1 MAEGM
6 SAPQTLSEHLA
17 GFAAELRWKDL
28 PPEVVERVR
37 LHVLDLIGV
46 CLLSVRMDFARILRE
61 VAAASGGAPES
72 TLVGAGLKL
81 PAPLAT
87 LYNGGLA
94 HGNEFDDTYSEGR
107 WHGSAP
113 VVPPALA
120 VAELVHA
127 DGKALI
133 VAIAAG
139 LEVGCRLTR
148 AAPTLLMQ
156 GFHSTCTAG
165 VFAGALAVGRLM
177 GMDAARLANAMGVAG
192 SFSSGTVA
200 FLSDPEPWS
209 KRIQVGHAGQSAI
222 TAARAASAGFRGPR
236 DILDGRHGYFRSYAR
251 EGNYDLSR
259 VTEAL
264 GQDWQLL
271 KLYPKR
277 YPCDHIAQGYVDCAI
292 AIAREPG
299 VIPTAIKRVECV
311 VHPLAVPIMF
321 EPEERRYSPENG
333 WSARWSMPFNMA
345 VALTDGALGI
355 DSWTDA
361 RANDPETRALMRK
374 VGYVVDTG
382 LAFPGDYPA
391 RLRVQL
397 ADGRVLER
405 DQPKVAGSVENPM
418 SPDEYERKFLDN
430 ARRAIDPARA
440 QALLAHFRRLPALED
455 VSALA
460 PLYA

>member
-1 MAEGM
+1 M
-6 SAPQTLSEHLA
+6 SAPQTLSERLA
-17 GFAAELRWKDL
+17 AFAADLRWEDL
-28 PPEVVERVR
+28 PPEVVEHVR

-46 CLLSVRMDFARILRE
+46 CLLSTRMAFARILRE

-81 PAPLAT
+81 PAPLAA

-120 VAELVHA
+120 VAELLHA

-133 VAIAAG
+133 VALAAG
-139 LEVGCRLTR
+139 LEAGCRLTR
-148 AAPTLLMQ
+148 AAPTLIAH

-165 VFAGALAVGRLM
+165 VFAGALAAGRLM
-177 GMDAARLANAMGVAG
+177 GLDAARLADAMGVAG
-192 SFSSGTVA
+192 SFASGTVA
-200 FLSDPEPWS
+200 FLTDPEPWS

-222 TAARAASAGFRGPR
+222 TAARAAAAGFRGPR

-299 VIPTAIKRVECV
+299 VTPAAIEHVDCV
-311 VHPLAVPIMF
+311 VHPLVVPIMF

-345 VALTDGALGI
+345 VALTDGTLGI

-361 RANDPETRALMRK
+361 RASDPATRALMRK
-374 VGYVVDTG
+374 VGYVVDAG

-391 RLRVQL
+391 RLRVRL
-397 ADGRVLER
+397 TDSRIFER
-405 DQPKVAGSVENPM
+405 DQPKVAGSPENPM
-418 SPDEYERKFLDN
+418 PPEEYERKFLDN
-430 ARRAIDPARA
+430 ARRAIDLARA
-440 QALLAHFRRLPALED
+440 RTLLAQLRSLPTLGD